1 VLSILE
7 KYNISSNIMNEILGA
22 DIVDILN
29 LLTSQEKLIY
39 TIQSNKFDC
48 IIYLVTFTMNSR
60 LV

>member
-1 VLSILE
+1 
-7 KYNISSNIMNEILGA
+7 MNEILGA